1 MSLEV
6 SEHNEGVVIRKSSA
20 HRHLLQVLSVHREI
34 NAAIRVHDVNR
45 AERPAIHLQ
54 RFEVILRRVAVT
66 FIKGVRFHNR
76 AVRHLS
82 LEGFHH
88 IARQDIRAVAFA
100 RMELDAHTA
109 GDVVIHQVIELD
121 QMLSI
126 DLSREINLGRMFVSL
141 GGRNPLD
148 ANNRSLFE
156 RLCGSFHRVER
167 TDSGAN

>member
-1 MSLEV
+1 M
-6 SEHNEGVVIRKSSA
+6 
-20 HRHLLQVLSVHREI
+20 
-34 NAAIRVHDVNR
+34 
-45 AERPAIHLQ
+45 
-54 RFEVILRRVAVT
+54 
-66 FIKGVRFHNR
+66 
-76 AVRHLS
+76 
-82 LEGFHH
+82 
-88 IARQDIRAVAFA
+88 AFA

-141 GGRNPLD
+141 SGRNPLD

-156 RLCGSFHRVER
+156 RLCGSFHRIQR